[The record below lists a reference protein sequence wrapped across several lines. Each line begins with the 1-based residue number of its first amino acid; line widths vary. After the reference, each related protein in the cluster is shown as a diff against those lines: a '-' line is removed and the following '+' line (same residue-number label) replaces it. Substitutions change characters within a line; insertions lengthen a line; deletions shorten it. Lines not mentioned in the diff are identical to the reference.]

1 MKPDYHGLGDEIS
14 ATAQLEVLHLG
25 YIYYE
30 AKASEKAVK
39 WFIIVCTTTGKQNN
53 TASLIHLSFYLT
65 ELRQFFSLSSLL
77 FILALHGFSYAC
89 EGRTL

>member
-14 ATAQLEVLHLG
+14 ATAQLEVLRLG

-30 AKASEKAVK
+30 AKASEKAIVV
-39 WFIIVCTTTGKQNN
+39 IVCTTTGKQNK

-65 ELRQFFSLSSLL
+65 ELRQFFRLSSLL

>member
-1 MKPDYHGLGDEIS
+1 MAWAMKYLPQHSLKSYIWV
-14 ATAQLEVLHLG
+14 T

-30 AKASEKAVK
+30 AKASEKAVVV
-39 WFIIVCTTTGKQNN
+39 IVFTTTGKQNK
-53 TASLIHLSFYLT
+53 TASLIYLSFYLT
-65 ELRQFFSLSSLL
+65 ELRQFFRLSSLL